1 MMYEL
6 LQMERHG
13 KVGLIRLNRPDA
25 LNALSLPLREELRLA
40 LLELEADETIGAVV
54 LTGNEK
60 AFAAGADV
68 KLLSSWTYADV
79 STSVQLRAAWEQ
91 LARRRKPVIAAVAG
105 FALGAGCELA
115 MMCDFILAADNA
127 RFGQPEIKLGTLPGS
142 GGTQR
147 LTRLIGKSKAME
159 MILTGRMM
167 TAEEAERA
175 GLVARVLPLAE
186 LLDEALRVA
195 SQIAELSAPVVR
207 LAREAVQ
214 RAEESS
220 LAEGLRF
227 EARNFEMTFALED
240 RREGMLAFL
249 EKRKPHFNNR

>member
-1 MMYEL
+1 MSQEL
-6 LQMERHG
+6 LQIERYG
-13 KVGLIRLNRPDA
+13 EVGLIRLNRPDA

-40 LLELEADETIGAVV
+40 LNDLEADAEIGAFII
-54 LTGNEK
+54 TGNEK

-68 KLLSSWTYADV
+68 KLLSTWSYADV
-79 STSVQLRAAWEQ
+79 STSTELRGAWEQ
-91 LARRRKPVIAAVAG
+91 LARCRKPVIAAVAG

-127 RFGQPEIKLGTLPGS
+127 RFGQPEFNLGTLPGS

-167 TAEEAERA
+167 NADEAERA
-175 GLVARVLPLAE
+175 GLVARVVPQAE
-186 LLDEALRVA
+186 LMDEALRVA
-195 SQIAELSAPVVR
+195 AQIAELSAPVVR

-214 RAEESS
+214 RAEETT

-227 EARNFEMTFALED
+227 EARNFESTFALED

-249 EKRKPHFNNR
+249 EKRKPQFNNL